1 MSREKLYSSKSLDIE
16 FDSQGQFLYANW
28 KGFQNVDSIKD
39 GGEKLLRFLVAK
51 KVSSILNDNRLVT
64 GPWQGAAEWVAKE
77 WFPRM
82 FAAGMKRFAW
92 VQSQNVFSQLSADKT
107 LSETE
112 MSQKNEGIR
121 IFNNLEQAQQW
132 AVTGNA

>member
-1 MSREKLYSSKSLDIE
+1 MDQEKLYSSKSLDIE
-16 FDSQGQFLYANW
+16 FDSQEHFLYANW

-39 GGEKLLRFLVAK
+39 GGEKLLRLLVAK
-51 KVSSILNDNRLVT
+51 KVSNILNDNRLVT
-64 GPWQGAAEWVAKE
+64 GPWQGAAEWVAKD

-82 FAAGMKRFAW
+82 FAVGMKRFAW

-107 LSETE
+107 LSETDI
-112 MSQKNEGIR
+112 SQKSEGIR

-132 AVTGNA
+132 AVTGIA